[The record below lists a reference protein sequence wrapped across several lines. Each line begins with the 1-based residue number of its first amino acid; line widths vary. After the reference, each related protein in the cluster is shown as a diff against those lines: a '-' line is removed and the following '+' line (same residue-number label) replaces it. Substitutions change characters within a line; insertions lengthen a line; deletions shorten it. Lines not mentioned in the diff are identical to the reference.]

1 MKIVN
6 KTDAI
11 NLLVTEGWTK
21 ADANRALA
29 TIDFQEEP
37 DELVIRRISS
47 QFAGQ
52 ELYQRQRLQAAQKGM
67 VTRKKKEIT
76 AILEEKKELQ
86 SKINFLDSKET
97 QGSQDQKLKS
107 QINLL
112 SIKNNQLLKVNE
124 ELQKDNKALK
134 TYVDQIRLK
143 LSLDMKQFLKL
154 EDSEIRRELIKWFSR
169 NQG

>member
-1 MKIVN
+1 MTIVN
-6 KTDAI
+6 KTDAV
-11 NLLVTEGWTK
+11 NLLVREGWTK

-29 TIDFQEEP
+29 NIDFQKEP
-37 DELVIRRISS
+37 DELVIRRVSS

-67 VTRKKKEIT
+67 VTKKKKENQ
-76 AILEEKKELQ
+76 ELQ
-86 SKINFLDSKET
+86 LRIDQLSAT
-97 QGSQDQKLKS
+97 QSQDQTPQNSKPNPDLQK
-107 QINLL
+107 QIDLL
-112 SIKNNQLLKVNE
+112 TSRNSQLLKVNE

-143 LSLDMKQFLKL
+143 LAFDMRQFLRV